1 MDEFSSGVKPDVI
14 VIKGGE
20 GALSL
25 ELMPLRE
32 GVARAFLRESPH
44 GAKLTR
50 ASIDQLDQ
58 ELRKRPYVKIIV
70 QDAKRK
76 LLEKSLR
83 QVGWKVSANIPSDM
97 QRDCTMVTTFDLPID
112 DKLTDSEGR
121 PVNISSTQ
129 ELAGISMNVS
139 GSRKAWAFY
148 TEDAETA
155 RIITEEERRQGMF
168 VVSEPKDI
176 FMAADCLVRFLAA
189 AKKKWVVFSADLGRF
204 IRVFDPTI
212 MWRMT
217 LEDPKPFEH
226 SAKRLSDENKSALL
240 RLFSEYYDESLLQSR
255 FRLRRF
261 RADKQYSIY
270 TVDGGFVINHLNG
283 ETGLIYD
290 IYVSPA
296 RQGQGLGTELMK
308 CALTDFV
315 GRATSVYLHTS
326 YPRARLLYERFGFKI
341 VHTQLGIRLDEI
353 VLTPPR
359 TV

>member
-1 MDEFSSGVKPDVI
+1 MDEFASGVIPDVI
-14 VIKGGE
+14 IIKGGE
-20 GALSL
+20 GTLTL

-44 GAKLTR
+44 GLKLTR
-50 ASIDQLDQ
+50 ASIYELDQ
-58 ELRKRPYVKIIV
+58 ELRKRPYGKIIV
-70 QDAKRK
+70 QDAKKK
-76 LLEKSLR
+76 LLAKALR
-83 QVGWKVSANIPSDM
+83 QVGWTISDNIPNDM
-97 QRDCTMVTTFDLPID
+97 RGDCALVTTFDLPID
-112 DKLTDSEGR
+112 DRLADSEGR
-121 PVNISSTQ
+121 PVNLSSMQ
-129 ELAGISMNVS
+129 ELTGISINVS
-139 GSRKAWAFY
+139 GGRKAWAFY

-168 VVSEPKDI
+168 VASEPKDI
-176 FMAADCLVRFLAA
+176 FVAADCLVRFLAA

-217 LEDPKPFEH
+217 LEGPKPFDH
-226 SAKRLSDENKSALL
+226 SAKRFSEEDKGALL
-240 RLFSEYYDESLLQSR
+240 KLFSEYYDESLLQSR

-261 RADKQYSIY
+261 RADKQFSIY
-270 TVDGGFVINHLNG
+270 TLDGGFIINHVNG

-290 IYVSPA
+290 IYVSPT
-296 RQGQGLGTELMK
+296 RQGQGLGKELMK

-326 YPRARLLYERFGFKI
+326 YPRARLLYEQFGFRI

-359 TV
+359 TM